1 MDLVKQLQILAAAAG
16 IYVPEESCSE
26 QAAGNLRKFHN
37 RGPEKIYHKKEGH
50 IMYEQMYPSFLN
62 WLFMHFSVPDPDL

>member
-1 MDLVKQLQILAAAAG
+1 MALVKQLQILAAAAG

-37 RGPEKIYHKKEGH
+37 
-50 IMYEQMYPSFLN
+50 
-62 WLFMHFSVPDPDL
+62 